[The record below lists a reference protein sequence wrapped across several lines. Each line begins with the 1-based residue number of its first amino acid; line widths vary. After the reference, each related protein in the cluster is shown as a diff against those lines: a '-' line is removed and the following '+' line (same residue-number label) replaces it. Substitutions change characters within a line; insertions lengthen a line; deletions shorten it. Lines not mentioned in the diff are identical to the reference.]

1 MSSIREQLKPAGVMV
16 VIEGSHGCMTC
27 RSAKKSN
34 ATMITSALDGKF
46 RDDKKL
52 RSEFLSLISLNK

>member
-1 MSSIREQLKPAGVMV
+1 LKPAGVMV